1 MVTETPNLLRVW
13 WYNLNAYQ
21 KRELSIHLGHL
32 PSIMNL
38 GVWPKFIEVV
48 TRFWDDER
56 MVFRFGDVEMT
67 PTVEE
72 IRDCLDNVGMCHKRK
87 NHPDHHIL
95 LPDKPT
101 STELKNM
108 LLLVN
113 ADWLDTP
120 SIPFLKFYERWG
132 HENYY
137 KNFPNEFLSRSSWSQ
152 TQTLAFAVCLLGTM
166 VFPQGE
172 GNEIDTR
179 VVMVTHAIFEG
190 VGKKGQVKKYFNLAP
205 IILADIYR
213 SLGQCKNGF
222 PFFQGCNILL
232 QWWMSKH
239 LVKTYETQKQKLA
252 EPQQESH
259 LNHYEF
265 HLSNHR
271 FKIHSTR
278 EAWAKV
284 FHDIKDGNVQWMFQG
299 FMSEKIVIQGAKCP
313 FLILPGIRGV
323 RPYNPSRVMRQFG
336 RRQVLPFKG
345 DTSRYVFDYNGCDK
359 IPYAKDIC
367 QEWAGRVNLKES
379 MTENRYEAGY
389 VDEYKKW
396 LQDDLRGTLDP
407 TPRTGRQIED
417 VQVRL
422 QIQAYHFQQE
432 WDRREQEF
440 QRREQEFQ
448 HREYESQ
455 RALAFATQELAD
467 ARACLIRMDLNL
479 DYQLNTLQGVSMSSK
494 AVFAEPHVITSKF
507 LIREEVGKARGGAGP
522 SAF

>member
-38 GVWPKFIEVV
+38 KVWPKFIEVV
-48 TRFWDDER
+48 TQFWDDER
-56 MVFRFGDVEMT
+56 MVFRFGHVEMT

-72 IRDCLDNVGMCHKRK
+72 IRDCQDNVRMCQKRK

-95 LPDKPT
+95 LPNKPT

-172 GNEIDTR
+172 WNEIDTR

-190 VGKKGQVKKYFNLAP
+190 IGKKGQVKKHFNLTP
-205 IILADIYR
+205 IILANIYR

-222 PFFQGCNILL
+222 PFFQ
-232 QWWMSKH
+232 
-239 LVKTYETQKQKLA
+239 VKTYETQKQKLA

-265 HLSNHR
+265 YLSNHR

-284 FHDIKDGNVQWMFQG
+284 FHDINDGNVQWMFQG

-323 RPYNPSRVMRQFG
+323 RPYNPSRVMRKFD
-336 RRQVLPFKG
+336 RRKILPFKG
-345 DTSRYVFDYNGCDK
+345 DTRRYVFNYNGCDK

-367 QEWAGRVNLKES
+367 QEWAGR
-379 MTENRYEAGY
+379 
-389 VDEYKKW
+389 
-396 LQDDLRGTLDP
+396 DDLRGTLDP
-407 TPRTGRQIED
+407 TPRTARQIED

-432 WDRREQEF
+432 R
-440 QRREQEFQ
+440 EFQ
-448 HREYESQ
+448 HRQYESQ

-467 ARACLIRMDLNL
+467 ARACLIRLDLNL
-479 DYQLNTLQGVSMSSK
+479 DDQLNTLQGVSMSSK
-494 AVFAEPHVITSKF
+494 AVLAEPHVITSKF
-507 LIREEVGKARGGAGP
+507 LIRGEMGKAREGAGP

>member
-1 MVTETPNLLRVW
+1 
-13 WYNLNAYQ
+13 
-21 KRELSIHLGHL
+21 
-32 PSIMNL
+32 MNL
-38 GVWPKFIEVV
+38 KVWPKFIEVV

-72 IRDCLDNVGMCHKRK
+72 IRDCLDNVGMCQKRK

-113 ADWLDTP
+113 TDWLDTP
-120 SIPFLKFYERWG
+120 SISFLKFYERWE

-166 VFPQGE
+166 VFPQGG

-179 VVMVTHAIFEG
+179 IVMVTHAIFEG
-190 VGKKGQVKKYFNLAP
+190 VGKKGQVKKNFNLAP

-213 SLGQCKNGF
+213 SLGQCKKGF

-232 QWWMSKH
+232 EWWMSKH
-239 LVKTYETQKQKLA
+239 LLKTYETQKQKLA
-252 EPQQESH
+252 EPQKEIH
-259 LNHYEF
+259 LDHYEF
-265 HLSNHR
+265 HLSNNR
-271 FKIHSTR
+271 FKIHITR

-284 FHDIKDGNVQWMFQG
+284 FHDIKYGNIQWMFQG
-299 FMSEKIVIQGAKCP
+299 FMSEKIAIPGAKCP

-336 RRQVLPFKG
+336 RRQILPFKG

-379 MTENRYEAGY
+379 MAENRYEAGY

-422 QIQAYHFQQE
+422 QIRAYHFQQE

-440 QRREQEFQ
+440 QRREQEYLRKEQEFQ

-467 ARACLIRMDLNL
+467 ARTCLIRLDLNL
-479 DYQLNTLQGVSMSSK
+479 DDQLNTLQGVSMSSK
-494 AVFAEPHVITSKF
+494 VVFAEPHVITSKF